1 MNITILGSCR
11 QDSLYYLNEYRIT
24 NIKER
29 LSYTHY
35 TKEILQVIDYCKNGN
50 ISPEET
56 IECFRTPI
64 LQKKPIYFDEIKD
77 EYNNTQLFIIEISSK
92 TKYKYKEK
100 YVHHILYSL
109 GEYNV
114 LDRQNVHFE
123 ITNDEEIIQDV
134 LKMKEELNGR
144 LIIVGHIVTY
154 NEGSRYELLKLLE
167 KICIEHNII
176 FINPVKE
183 IEKEGYN
190 INDLILNETVISH
203 YNNKGHAV
211 IQKIYKK
218 FIKNFNM

>member
-29 LSYTHY
+29 LSYPHY
-35 TKEILQVIDYCKNGN
+35 TKEILQVIDFCKNGN

-77 EYNNTQLFIIEISSK
+77 EYKNTQLFFVEIASK
-92 TKYKYKEK
+92 IKYKYKEK
-100 YVHHILYSL
+100 YVHHILYDIGSC
-109 GEYNV
+109 NI
-114 LDRQNVHFE
+114 LDRDNIQVE
-123 ITNDEEIIQDV
+123 IQNDEEIIQDV
-134 LKMKEELNGR
+134 LKIKEELNDR

-154 NEGSRYELLKLLE
+154 NKGSRYELLKLLE

-190 INDLILNETVISH
+190 INDLILNEPLIAH

-211 IQKIYKK
+211 VQKIYKK
-218 FIKNFNM
+218 FITNFNI